1 MASKPLLVDHRKT
14 FWLCASLM
22 SNNEQMKK
30 QKLSTNNYKKMA
42 LVGYF
47 SLLFFMPLWLLVLSP
62 SEALSTSTTL
72 LLFVLPLL
80 FPLKGILQ
88 GNPYTFAWA
97 NFIVLIY
104 FLHSLTT
111 LWVLPSDRIWATL
124 ELIFASIMF
133 FGCSY
138 YAKYRGQ
145 ELGLSIRKK
154 KEDK

>member
-1 MASKPLLVDHRKT
+1 MT
-14 FWLCASLM
+14 
-22 SNNEQMKK
+22 K
-30 QKLSTNNYKKMA
+30 QKISTNTLKKMA
-42 LVGYF
+42 LLGYF

-62 SEALSTSTTL
+62 SESLSTSTTL
-72 LLFVLPLL
+72 ILFTLPLL
-80 FPLKGILQ
+80 FPLKGLLQ
-88 GNPYTFAWA
+88 GNPFTYAWS

-111 LWVLPSDRIWATL
+111 LWVLPSDRLWAIL
-124 ELIFASIMF
+124 ELIFASTMF
-133 FGCSY
+133 LGCSY